1 MSPCPYCQAALP
13 EPSERFC
20 PNCGGDLEAS
30 PLAPPPSPA
39 PEAPFSPP
47 SVTIVGASGDVAWER
62 RREVG
67 FLTAL
72 VETTQKILVSPV
84 RFFSEMPVSGGL
96 GSPLLYAL
104 LVGYASLVVASVYDF
119 VFQMVAGSRHFP
131 GLGPEFERVLAFGR
145 GHGAIVV
152 RLIIGPVVIVVQVF
166 LLAGV
171 FHLALLLVGGGRRGF
186 EATLRVMAYA
196 GAAGLWAVVPV
207 CGGVLFSPVHY
218 LVLIGIGFAK
228 AHQIGGG
235 RAVAAVL
242 LPLLLVCCCCLGLGV
257 VFWGSLAALVQRLQ

>member
-1 MSPCPYCQAALP
+1 MSPCPYCQAVLP
-13 EPSERFC
+13 EPTERFC

-30 PLAPPPSPA
+30 PQAPPATPA
-39 PEAPFSPP
+39 AEAPFSPP
-47 SVTIVGASGDVAWER
+47 SVTVVGASGEVPWER

-72 VETTQKILVSPV
+72 VETTQKILFSPV
-84 RFFSEMPVSGGL
+84 EFFSRMPVTGGL

-104 LVGYASLVVASVYDF
+104 LVGYASLVVASVYDL
-119 VFQMVAGSRHFP
+119 VFLTVAGSR
-131 GLGPEFERVLAFGR
+131 LGPEFDRLMAFTG
-145 GHGAIVV
+145 GTGGLIAG
-152 RLIIGPVVIVVQVF
+152 LIIGPVVIVAQLF
-166 LLAGV
+166 ILAGV
-171 FHLALLLVGGGRRGF
+171 FHLALLLVGGAQRGF
-186 EATLRVMAYA
+186 EATFRVLAYA
-196 GAAGLWAVVPV
+196 GAAGLLALVPLCGRLLLQPV
-207 CGGVLFSPVHY
+207 CS

-242 LPLLLVCCCCLGLGV
+242 LPLLLVCCCCLGLGL

>member
-20 PNCGGDLEAS
+20 RNCGGDLE
-30 PLAPPPSPA
+30 APPPSPA
-39 PEAPFSPP
+39 PEALFSPP
-47 SVTIVGASGDVAWER
+47 SVTVVGGSGDVAWER

-72 VETTQKILVSPV
+72 VETTQKILFSPV
-84 RFFSEMPVSGGL
+84 EFFSRMPVTGGL

-104 LVGYASLVVASVYDF
+104 LVGYVSLAVASVYGF
-119 VFQMVAGSRHFP
+119 VFQMVTGPRRFP
-131 GLGPEFERVLAFGR
+131 GLGPEFERVLAFTG
-145 GHGAIVV
+145 GTGGLVLGLIV
-152 RLIIGPVVIVVQVF
+152 GPVVIVAQLF
-166 LLAGV
+166 ILAGV
-171 FHLALLLVGGGRRGF
+171 FHLALLLVGGAQRGF
-186 EATLRVMAYA
+186 EATFRVLAYA
-196 GAAGLWAVVPV
+196 GAAGLLELVPL
-207 CGGVLFSPVHY
+207 CGRLLLHPVYY

-242 LPLLLVCCCCLGLGV
+242 LPLLLVCCCCLGLGL